1 MFAILS
7 LFKTFVLRDCLV
19 NRVRTLITTGGIA
32 LGIAV
37 FLAISLANGTA
48 LSSFRDSVDRVAGR
62 ANLEISPVAGRYMDE
77 AVLEDLNWLWMAGGK
92 YAAVLSAD
100 VCIGEGDADG
110 GTESSEVIQ
119 LVGIDMLA
127 DSAFFSF
134 ASGGSTG
141 ESRSLEN
148 LSGVLLGRKIASE
161 EGLSPG
167 SALTLSVDDRTVSVP
182 VTGILDA
189 TGLGDAYSGRL
200 LVCDI
205 PLAQEILGQ
214 IGKISRVEIIVGQ
227 ESLEPIR
234 EKLNRELPAGLAAES
249 PGSRTRAIE
258 KMTRSFEYNL
268 WALTFIALIVGM
280 FLIYNTIAIAVI
292 RRRVEIGTLRAMGLR
307 RRSIVLLLCGEA
319 ALIGLAGSIAGAC
332 FGVLLADWSLAA
344 VAETYQRLYFN
355 IPLEKVTLDY
365 RLIVLSVLV
374 GVTLTVVAALP
385 PALEG
390 SLVEPISA
398 TRRLSNEEG
407 IDRFSS
413 PLFLCSLILCSCG
426 WFLSGLPPV
435 DGFPL
440 WGYLAALLYVFAL
453 ALALPLILKH
463 LLPAIASALD
473 TVLGIEG
480 KLAALTLRR
489 TIGRTSVAVATLAVG
504 IAMMISLAIMIGS
517 FRETV
522 TDWAR
527 QTLVADLWMRPA
539 ARDGGS
545 HSAGFPPSLERSLAE
560 VDGVRAVEPW
570 AESPVVYRGRPAI
583 LGGARF
589 DVLGRF
595 GNLSFVSGRPSRE
608 VCALIT
614 GQKSIVSESFALRH
628 NVAPGDTIELPV
640 SSGVLALTV
649 VDIYYDYVSDA
660 GYVVIPRDLYV
671 ESLGDES
678 IASFA
683 IVLQEGADPD
693 RVRSR
698 IVKELGGLS
707 RFSIRTTGELRQ
719 RILEIF
725 DKTFAVTY
733 ALHTIAIVVAILS
746 VMNALFALITESRR
760 EFGILCYLGMSAASL
775 RRMVLVE
782 AGLLGL
788 LGSIAGTALGFVL
801 SVLLIY
807 VINKQSFG
815 WTVRYMVP
823 GDFIIQSFF
832 IVFFTAVL
840 SGLIPSRMASR
851 TPAPEVVRSE

>member
-1 MFAILS
+1 MLA
-7 LFKTFVLRDCLV
+7 LFKTFVLRDCLI
-19 NRVRTLITTGGIA
+19 NKVRTLITVGGIA

-48 LSSFRDSVDRVAGR
+48 LSSFRDSVDRVAGK
-62 ANLEISPVAGRYMDE
+62 ANLEVSPVAGRYMDE
-77 AVLEDLNWLWMAGGK
+77 AVLGDLTWLWMAGGK

-100 VCIGEGDADG
+100 VCVGAEEKEK
-110 GTESSEVIQ
+110 ESSEVIQ

-127 DSAFFSF
+127 DQEFFSF
-134 ASGGSTG
+134 AAGGER
-141 ESRSLEN
+141 ESRSLAN
-148 LSGVLLGRKIASE
+148 LGGILVGKKIAFE
-161 EGLSPG
+161 EGLAPG
-167 SALTLSVDDRTVSVP
+167 ALLTLSVDDRTVSVP
-182 VTGILDA
+182 VTGILEP
-189 TGLGDAYSGRL
+189 TGLGEAYSGRL

-205 PLAQEILGQ
+205 PLAQEILGEK
-214 IGKISRVEIIVGQ
+214 GKISRVEIIVGP

-234 EKLNRELPAGLAAES
+234 EKLNRELPAGLSAEP

-268 WALTFIALIVGM
+268 RALTFIALIVGM

-307 RRSIVLLLCGEA
+307 RRSVVFLLCGEA
-319 ALIGLAGSIAGAC
+319 ALIGLAGSVLGA
-332 FGVLLADWSLAA
+332 FSGILLADWSLAA
-344 VAETYQRLYFN
+344 VADTYKRLYFN
-355 IPLEKVTLDY
+355 IPLDSVALDY
-365 RLIVLSVLV
+365 RLILLAVLI

-385 PALEG
+385 PAVEG
-390 SLVEPISA
+390 SLVEPITA

-413 PLFLCSLILCSCG
+413 PLFLGSLLLALGG
-426 WFLSGLPPV
+426 WYLSGLPPV

-453 ALALPLILKH
+453 ALALPLILKII
-463 LLPAIASALD
+463 LPVIALALD
-473 TVLGIEG
+473 AVLGIEG

-545 HSAGFPPSLERSLAE
+545 HSAGFPPALEQSLARVE
-560 VDGVRAVEPW
+560 GVRAVEPW
-570 AESPVVYRGRPAI
+570 AESPVLYRGRPAI

-589 DVLGRF
+589 DVVGRF

-608 VCALIT
+608 VCPLLSGNKA
-614 GQKSIVSESFALRH
+614 IVSESFALRH
-628 NVAPGDTIELPV
+628 KISPGDRIELPV
-640 SSGVLALTV
+640 RSGTLELTI

-660 GYVVIPRDLYV
+660 GYIVIPRDLYV
-671 ESLGDES
+671 ESLEDDS
-678 IASFA
+678 ITSFA
-683 IVLQEGADPD
+683 IVLQEGADPE
-693 RVRSR
+693 RVRTR
-698 IVKELGGLS
+698 IVKSLGGVS

-746 VMNALFALITESRR
+746 VMNALFALIAESRR
-760 EFGILCYLGMSAASL
+760 EFGILSYLGMSARSL

-788 LGSIAGTALGFVL
+788 LGSIAGTSLGFVL

-832 IVFFTAVL
+832 IVFLTAVL
-840 SGLIPSRMASR
+840 SGLIPARMASR